1 MVLTELELSA
11 ISNPHYIIKS
21 SSFGETE
28 KGYEDIYSNTPYIDF
43 DIDGDQATI
52 HIMYIPPKLRGHGFG
67 KTMITRWFALLDK
80 NITHVV
86 LKSCSLGTGH
96 TKPFWEKFGF
106 ESAYFGCTDTDE
118 GNAKD
123 ILVVGTNGHPTPSP
137 VELFEG
143 QSAHY
148 IFGVMD

>member
-1 MVLTELELSA
+1 MEINALYSSA
-11 ISNPHYIIKS
+11 ILNPHTTLKGPS
-21 SSFGETE
+21 LGRPE
-28 KGYEDIYSNTPYIDF
+28 KGYEDIHSDTPYIDF
-43 DIDGDQATI
+43 EIEGDQAII
-52 HIMYIPPKLRGHGFG
+52 HLMYMPPQLRGHGFG

-106 ESAYFGCTDTDE
+106 ESAYFGCTDED
-118 GNAKD
+118 NAKD
-123 ILVVGTNGHPTPSP
+123 ILVVGTNGHPTPAP

-148 IFGVMD
+148 IFGVME